1 MEIDIEETVKIVN
14 DWIILTVLAAV
25 ELFILIKMRFKI
37 DFSGTLTLFL
47 HLFVSLMRVIGDYV
61 KSDSAAQKVLFLNG
75 AIMIWFSLYYF
86 ICELMHIKNSLESSD
101 HLIYQKQSKLI

>member
-61 KSDSAAQKVLFLNG
+61 KSNSAVQRVLFLNG
-75 AIMIWFSLYYF
+75 ALMIWFSLYYF
-86 ICELMHIKNSLESSD
+86 ICELMHIKNSLESPD